1 MARAVCLLSLARK
14 GQALIIKV
22 AEVSARGER
31 YNGVVRLTL
40 TEEPDGWTYDVD
52 GMRGDR
58 FLLIWRTK
66 TPEGASRKLKDVYD
80 PKSWQLTVKEAE

>member
-14 GQALIIKV
+14 GKALIIKV

-80 PKSWQLTVKEAE
+80 PKSWQLTVKEVE

>member
-1 MARAVCLLSLARK
+1 MYLQSLARK
-14 GQALIIKV
+14 GKALIIKV

-31 YNGVVRLTL
+31 YSGVVRLTL

>member
-1 MARAVCLLSLARK
+1 MYLQSLARK
-14 GQALIIKV
+14 GKALVIKV